1 MEKPFPAYMGDDPYV
16 FVCYAH
22 ANEGIVYPELTWLR
36 EQGVNIWYD
45 EGISAGR
52 IWRTEVGEAIKR
64 ATRVLFYISKASLVS
79 DHCSGEI
86 NYALDQS
93 KDILPVYLEDTQLTT
108 DLQVGLSSIQALHR
122 DKDPRYLDHLLV
134 AVTATVRSTPVAL
147 NPSRPARSKLPVY
160 LMLMIGL
167 VFSLAISW
175 RYQTES
181 ETEAINLVIEPI
193 ASDSEASSGL
203 EYEIQRLLATS
214 PNLVVRVSD
223 GPAPQ
228 ADYTLQGEIVDDVL
242 ISRLVDRDGASIETW
257 QIPSLPNNLST
268 AARTQTGDLLIS
280 LGLSTDALS
289 QLDEEISPQTFRTY
303 LAANALL
310 RRSHT
315 LEALESAATG
325 FSRVLKEAPSY
336 APAHA
341 GLCSTYLGL
350 YLDSR
355 AETNIQLAETHC
367 HRALTLGGQDATVH
381 NALGMLYRETGQAQK
396 GIDSYKRS
404 LELAPYSTDA
414 MRGLAATMARM
425 GANTEAKKW
434 YREAITVDPNHWENY
449 QALGIHQFSKAEFA
463 PALETFQTASTL
475 APDEGGILNNIG
487 SAYFMLG
494 DYKQA
499 VVIWRQ
505 AAELDPGIA
514 GIYGNLGTSY
524 FYQREFEAAA
534 EMYQKGHAIAPDN
547 YIYPGL
553 IGESYYVSQLR
564 DYAPHFRQAIE
575 LALRQLGIDP
585 NDYITVANVAAY
597 YAALGDRENAQI
609 FIDRAMST
617 ASNDM
622 DVVYYVTIS
631 YARLGDIKTANQTL
645 NNLITLGYGRKL
657 LKLDANFDV
666 LFESSAQ
673 FEKEDADP

>member
-1 MEKPFPAYMGDDPYV
+1 
-16 FVCYAH
+16 
-22 ANEGIVYPELTWLR
+22 
-36 EQGVNIWYD
+36 
-45 EGISAGR
+45 
-52 IWRTEVGEAIKR
+52 
-64 ATRVLFYISKASLVS
+64 
-79 DHCSGEI
+79 
-86 NYALDQS
+86 
-93 KDILPVYLEDTQLTT
+93 
-108 DLQVGLSSIQALHR
+108 
-122 DKDPRYLDHLLV
+122 
-134 AVTATVRSTPVAL
+134 
-147 NPSRPARSKLPVY
+147 
-160 LMLMIGL
+160 
-167 VFSLAISW
+167 
-175 RYQTES
+175 
-181 ETEAINLVIEPI
+181 
-193 ASDSEASSGL
+193 
-203 EYEIQRLLATS
+203 
-214 PNLVVRVSD
+214 
-223 GPAPQ
+223 
-228 ADYTLQGEIVDDVL
+228 
-242 ISRLVDRDGASIETW
+242 
-257 QIPSLPNNLST
+257 
-268 AARTQTGDLLIS
+268 
-280 LGLSTDALS
+280 
-289 QLDEEISPQTFRTY
+289 
-303 LAANALL
+303 
-310 RRSHT
+310 
-315 LEALESAATG
+315 
-325 FSRVLKEAPSY
+325 
-336 APAHA
+336 
-341 GLCSTYLGL
+341 
-350 YLDSR
+350 
-355 AETNIQLAETHC
+355 
-367 HRALTLGGQDATVH
+367 
-381 NALGMLYRETGQAQK
+381 
-396 GIDSYKRS
+396 
-404 LELAPYSTDA
+404 
-414 MRGLAATMARM
+414 MARM